1 MTHGV
6 LLIIKDWE
14 DDYRDMLEPFCE
26 LDLSQEEMALDH
38 RAVFKAEILASDIKE
53 AFKKHN
59 IKQRKKIDGQIM
71 YVYDR
76 IEDFINDYHGY
87 VLNKEKDA
95 YGYYYNPNAKWD
107 WFELGGRWSGMIKL
121 KEGKRGLKGKKS
133 FMIEGDPYKN
143 GGVDM
148 ARVRNIDE
156 KWLKKTVF
164 LAVLDSKGW
173 YEASLSGYFGCS
185 IPNGYCCIPDEIKK
199 KTIDK
204 HINNE
209 CWTETHK
216 INIMTLTNKYYKLEE
231 DKYIKIKKEEDD
243 IRSVTFF
250 TKLHWDQNF
259 YNRFLKDLDP
269 EKILCV
275 IDYHN

>member
-1 MTHGV
+1 MTHTV
-6 LLIIKDWE
+6 VLIIKDWD
-14 DDYRDMLEPFCE
+14 DDYIEMLEPYSEDSNLVFEDILLVKDADE
-26 LDLSQEEMALDH
+26 LL
-38 RAVFKAEILASDIKE
+38 
-53 AFKKHN
+53 KKHN
-59 IKQRKKIDGQIM
+59 EKERNKPDGEERHIYESIDRFM
-71 YVYDR
+71 LEYDGYSL
-76 IEDFINDYHGY
+76 ND
-87 VLNKEKDA
+87 KETA
-95 YGYYYNPNAKWD
+95 YGYYNNPKSKWD
-107 WFELGGRWSGMIKL
+107 WYQLGGRWAGMIRL

-156 KWLKKTVF
+156 KWLKKIVF

-173 YEASLSGYFGCS
+173 YESSTSGYFGCS
-185 IPNGYCCIPDEIKK
+185 IPNGYCCIPNEIKK

-209 CWTETHK
+209 RWTETHK